1 MPCSYFLLRNFLF
14 ALMVDLSEKTETL
27 TRMRLISNNT
37 INENMV
43 VFSVPGMGS
52 LSLRI
57 YPKIVKTRTV
67 TETARVKIAEDVSS
81 ILVDL

>member
-1 MPCSYFLLRNFLF
+1 
-14 ALMVDLSEKTETL
+14 MVDLSEKIETL
-27 TRMRLISNNT
+27 TRIRLISINT

-43 VFSVPGMGS
+43 VFSVPGMGF

-57 YPKIVKTRTV
+57 YPNIVKTRTV
-67 TETARVKIAEDVSS
+67 TEIANVKMADDVLR

>member
-43 VFSVPGMGS
+43 VFSVPGMGF

-67 TETARVKIAEDVSS
+67 TETTRVKIAEDVSR

>member
-1 MPCSYFLLRNFLF
+1 MPCSYFFLRYFLF

-43 VFSVPGMGS
+43 VFSVPGMGF

-57 YPKIVKTRTV
+57 YPKIAKTRTV

>member
-1 MPCSYFLLRNFLF
+1 MPCSYFFLRNFLF

>member
-1 MPCSYFLLRNFLF
+1 MPCSYFFLRNFLF

-57 YPKIVKTRTV
+57 YPKIAKTRTV
-67 TETARVKIAEDVSS
+67 TETARVKIAEDVSR

>member
-1 MPCSYFLLRNFLF
+1 
-14 ALMVDLSEKTETL
+14 MVDLSEKIEKL

-43 VFSVPGMGS
+43 VFSVPGMGF

-57 YPKIVKTRTV
+57 YPNIVKIRTV
-67 TETARVKIAEDVSS
+67 TDIANVKMAEDALR